1 MQGPISSFK
10 FIFGEQV
17 IVPLDLEVTIIRR
30 ASADSCLFPDLFQ
43 GFEKV
48 AAVKRIFGARTNQ
61 TLKSVRIL
69 FSTREGY
76 LRVDNDTGDIIISS
90 PYLQTAAERDFYL
103 DLIHE
108 LVHVRQFKEGKDL
121 FDKKYSYVDRPT
133 EIEAYSVAVDEA
145 RRIGMTE
152 REIVDYLRV
161 EWVNDE
167 DFKRLLRAL
176 GVRPAKSDRSGAL
189 TRQS

>member
-1 MQGPISSFK
+1 M
-10 FIFGEQV
+10 FIFGEQAV
-17 IVPLDLEVTIIRR
+17 VSMDLEVTIIR
-30 ASADSCLFPDLFQ
+30 SVSGDPCLFPDLFQ

-48 AAVKRIFGARTNQ
+48 DAVKRIFGARTNQ

-69 FSTREGY
+69 FSTRKGY

-90 PYLQTAAERDFYL
+90 PYLKTAAERDFYL

-108 LVHVRQFKEGKDL
+108 LVHVKQFKQGKDL

-133 EIEAYSVAVDEA
+133 EIEAYSVAVEEA

-152 REIVDYLRV
+152 GEIVDYLKV

-167 DFKRLLRAL
+167 DFKRLLRAV
-176 GVRPAKSDRSGAL
+176 GVSTPKSDRSGAL
-189 TRQS
+189 ARQS

>member
-1 MQGPISSFK
+1 M
-10 FIFGEQV
+10 E
-17 IVPLDLEVTIIRR
+17 LEVTIIRR
-30 ASADSCLFPDLFQ
+30 VSSDPCLFPDLFQ

-69 FSTREGY
+69 FSTRKGY

-90 PYLQTAAERDFYL
+90 PYLKTAAERDFYL

-108 LVHVRQFKEGKDL
+108 LGQVKQFKQGKDL
-121 FDKKYSYVDRPT
+121 FYKKYSYVDRPT
-133 EIEAYSVAVDEA
+133 EIEAYSVAVEEA
-145 RRIGMTE
+145 RRIGMTD
-152 REIVDYLRV
+152 REIIDYLKV
-161 EWVNDE
+161 EWVNDD

-176 GVRPAKSDRSGAL
+176 GVSTGEIRAKWSSAS
-189 TRQS
+189 QS

>member
-1 MQGPISSFK
+1 MDL
-10 FIFGEQV
+10 QV
-17 IVPLDLEVTIIRR
+17 ASIRR
-30 ASADSCLFPDLFQ
+30 VSGAPCLFPDLFQ

-69 FSTREGY
+69 FSTRKGY

-90 PYLQTAAERDFYL
+90 PYLKTAAERDFYL

-108 LVHVRQFKEGKDL
+108 LVHVKQFKQGKDL

-133 EIEAYSVAVDEA
+133 ESEAYSRAADELVKKHGDWSPDYLIPQVFVEFEDGEVKHVLTGYPEGVEYTGVAVDNLVRSEMF
-145 RRIGMTE
+145 RT
-152 REIVDYLRV
+152 
-161 EWVNDE
+161 
-167 DFKRLLRAL
+167 LRAPP
-176 GVRPAKSDRSGAL
+176 G
-189 TRQS
+189 